1 MLIKKI
7 FVPVDFSEYS
17 DHAVD
22 HALFIAEKNNSHV
35 TLFHTIVLFQ
45 KSFNEVAPLRQY
57 ENFVKKKEEETFR
70 YLQLHNEK
78 ALEKGITI
86 DSQVTPGFSAADAI
100 LDYINDNDFDVVIM
114 CTHGRTGFKKWFY
127 GSVAEK
133 VVCLSPIPVL
143 TTMKPL
149 RKFAIGKT
157 LIPMDFSDY
166 SKQAAERAIALGQEF
181 GSQLVF
187 MHVTSIFKID
197 SELPKRSE
205 EKLREF
211 TDVSDENATYVIKQ
225 GRAHHEIVKYA
236 NDNGV
241 DLIIMA
247 TRGLSGLDHILF
259 GSTTERVVRLANCP
273 VLTLEREDS

>member
-1 MLIKKI
+1 LNNT
-7 FVPVDFSEYS
+7 
-17 DHAVD
+17 
-22 HALFIAEKNNSHV
+22 EKNNSHV

-45 KSFNEVAPLRQY
+45 ENFNEVADLREY
-57 ENFVKKKEEETFR
+57 ENLVKEKEEETFR

-78 ALEKGITI
+78 ALKKGITI
-86 DSQVTPGFSAADAI
+86 DSQVTRGFSPADAI

-114 CTHGRTGFKKWFY
+114 GTHGRTGLKKWFY

-133 VVCLSPIPVL
+133 VVRLSSIPVL

-149 RKFAIGKT
+149 RKFAIEKI
-157 LIPMDFSDY
+157 LIPVDFSDY
-166 SKQAAERAIALGQEF
+166 SKQAAERAITLAQEF

-187 MHVTSIFKID
+187 MHVIDQNIHPSFYATGVTNIFEID
-197 SELPKRSE
+197 PELPRRSE

-211 TDVSDENATYVIKQ
+211 TGVSDENATYVIKQ
-225 GRAHHEIVKYA
+225 GRAHHEIVKYT

-247 TRGLSGLDHILF
+247 TRGLSGLDHILL
-259 GSTTERVVRLANCP
+259 GSTTERVVRLASCP
-273 VLTLEREDS
+273 VLTLEREYR